1 MPPENESDYDE
12 EDDDGTGNG
21 QQQQKSGPSQNDL
34 RELRKKAKA
43 HDELAAKVARFERD
57 NAFRDAGINPTDA
70 KAKYF
75 VKAYDGELTAEAIKA
90 EALEAGLL
98 QTEEQQKEQE
108 GQKQEAGQQRQ
119 QAEQSH
125 QRMDGAGQGAGQQS
139 PDAQAE
145 LVAKMSA
152 ATSMDELIDI
162 ATAAGMPT
170 IKNR

>member
-1 MPPENESDYDE
+1 MPPEHESDYDE

-21 QQQQKSGPSQNDL
+21 QQQQKSEPSKNDL
-34 RELRKKAKA
+34 RELRRKAKA
-43 HDELAAKVARFERD
+43 HDELAAKVAQFERD

-75 VKAYDGELTAEAIKA
+75 VKAYDGEMTADAIKA

-98 QTEEQQKEQE
+98 QTKEQQQE
-108 GQKQEAGQQRQ
+108 ADAQQQEAGQQRALQ
-119 QAEQSH
+119 EQSH
-125 QRMDGAGQGAGQQS
+125 SRMDGASQGAGQQS